1 MNRSRIAIRG
11 LHMHGMIDTDVDYQ
25 MNTTLIRD
33 SSPLDTPVTNT
44 LRYSSRRSRAP
55 NLNTFDTFRRP
66 ALTKSN
72 RTKLALYRTTA
83 YCVNSQLT
91 LRIGAWFTVL
101 SIYLFRRKRYL
112 VCVAMAHAVVGE
124 SYNISPNDAY
134 RVRAAGCDRADTR
147 TNKRVLLSRKIFLRQ
162 QRQRASRKLVSLRV
176 YINMEESVVV
186 YAPAFGTCENANAAP
201 TEQIS
206 RTGLLSHNVSLS
218 LKTSL
223 GNFFPWPTLL
233 YRSPFCPSSFLFS
246 HLPFRLPRLLLSRF
260 LYRRST
266 VYTKVRIYSNLT
278 VLFYLFSIDWNESA
292 SHGLGWSIESWNV
305 DPLSWWAA
313 YRIKSGS
320 SVAIL
325 VQHFNDTVDLAEGT
339 SAAQSR
345 SFHRDRITNYNRA
358 RESRSNDRK
367 QLRDPATLST
377 PLYSFIVTRER

>member
-1 MNRSRIAIRG
+1 MHRHSVRAKMPTPRQPNKSVAPDSCPITSPSRWKLPLETSSRG
-11 LHMHGMIDTDVDYQ
+11 LLFSI
-25 MNTTLIRD
+25 
-33 SSPLDTPVTNT
+33 
-44 LRYSSRRSRAP
+44 
-55 NLNTFDTFRRP
+55 
-66 ALTKSN
+66 
-72 RTKLALYRTTA
+72 
-83 YCVNSQLT
+83 
-91 LRIGAWFTVL
+91 VL
-101 SIYLFRRKRYL
+101 PI
-112 VCVAMAHAVVGE
+112 
-124 SYNISPNDAY
+124 
-134 RVRAAGCDRADTR
+134 
-147 TNKRVLLSRKIFLRQ
+147 
-162 QRQRASRKLVSLRV
+162 
-176 YINMEESVVV
+176 
-186 YAPAFGTCENANAAP
+186 
-201 TEQIS
+201 
-206 RTGLLSHNVSLS
+206 
-218 LKTSL
+218 
-223 GNFFPWPTLL
+223 
-233 YRSPFCPSSFLFS
+233 CPSSFLFS

>member
-1 MNRSRIAIRG
+1 
-11 LHMHGMIDTDVDYQ
+11 
-25 MNTTLIRD
+25 
-33 SSPLDTPVTNT
+33 
-44 LRYSSRRSRAP
+44 
-55 NLNTFDTFRRP
+55 
-66 ALTKSN
+66 
-72 RTKLALYRTTA
+72 
-83 YCVNSQLT
+83 
-91 LRIGAWFTVL
+91 
-101 SIYLFRRKRYL
+101 
-112 VCVAMAHAVVGE
+112 MAHAVVGE

-278 VLFYLFSIDWNESA
+278 VLFYLFSID
-292 SHGLGWSIESWNV
+292 
-305 DPLSWWAA
+305 
-313 YRIKSGS
+313 
-320 SVAIL
+320 
-325 VQHFNDTVDLAEGT
+325 
-339 SAAQSR
+339 
-345 SFHRDRITNYNRA
+345 
-358 RESRSNDRK
+358 
-367 QLRDPATLST
+367 
-377 PLYSFIVTRER
+377 